1 MYAFV
6 EHLIAQSA
14 LWALVVVGLV
24 AFFESLALVGLLLP
38 GTVVMAALGALIG
51 RGDLPF
57 YWAWLAGGMGCL
69 AGDWISFGL
78 GRRFK
83 RPLRRWSFLKKHK
96 SLLDKTEYALHQHS
110 MVTILIGRFVGPMRP
125 LVPMMAG
132 MLDLPPGRFAAA
144 NILGCISWPPVYFMP
159 GILAGAAITVPGGL
173 KGGHFQGLLLA
184 VGFLIWLAC
193 WLNWRLWRSSR
204 RPENV
209 LSRFFT
215 HARLVWLAPL
225 GAVAALGVLLTALH
239 HPLMPVYGRILRQVL
254 MGG

>member
-6 EHLIAQSA
+6 EHVIAQSA
-14 LWALVVVGLV
+14 LWALAVVGLV

-38 GTVVMAALGALIG
+38 GTVIMAALGALIG

-57 YWAWLAGGMGCL
+57 YWAWFAGFVGCL
-69 AGDWISFGL
+69 AGDWISFAL

-110 MVTILIGRFVGPMRP
+110 MATILIGRFVGPMRP

-132 MLDLPPGRFAAA
+132 MLDLPLARFAAA
-144 NILGCISWPPVYFMP
+144 NILGCLSWPPVYFMP
-159 GILAGAAITVPGGL
+159 GILAGAAITIPDNL
-173 KGGHFQGLLLA
+173 KGGHFQSLLLVVA
-184 VGFLIWLAC
+184 FLIWLAC
-193 WLNWRLWRSSR
+193 WLNWRLWRSAR
-204 RPENV
+204 QRENV
-209 LSRFFT
+209 PARFFT
-215 HARLVWLAPL
+215 RVRLMWLAPL
-225 GAVAALGVLLTALH
+225 GTIAALGMLLTVLR

-254 MGG
+254 LGG